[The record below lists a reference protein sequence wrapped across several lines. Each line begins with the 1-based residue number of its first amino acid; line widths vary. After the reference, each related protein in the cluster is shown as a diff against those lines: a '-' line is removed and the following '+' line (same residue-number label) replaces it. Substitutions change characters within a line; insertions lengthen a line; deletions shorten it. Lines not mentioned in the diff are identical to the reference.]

1 MKIIPVLSVIVLNL
15 VVWAL
20 MVVIIMNSNQTDKVS

>member
-20 MVVIIMNSNQTDKVS
+20 MAVIIMNSNQTDKVR